1 MDTYIRKQN
10 KREKETKGNTHKRA
24 EYCWGIQTLF
34 MHHTT
39 AATTTCTPFY
49 FPKDGYIYKET
60 K

>member
-34 MHHTT
+34 MHTLLLLPLHVHHFISHTQSKLQL
-39 AATTTCTPFY
+39 PL
-49 FPKDGYIYKET
+49 
-60 K
+60 